1 MLYLA
6 EIDDTAPWK
15 LKSDPVL
22 LSRPLYGWEN
32 MEGTINN
39 EGPYT
44 FISDD
49 TVYLAYSGGAAN
61 GYTYTVGILSARSGA
76 DLLKPESWQ
85 KTKAPVLSHYS
96 VDGVYGPGH
105 NSFLWIRKGI

>member
-49 TVYLAYSGGAAN
+49 TVYLAYSGELQM
-61 GYTYTVGILSARSGA
+61 GILIRW
-76 DLLKPESWQ
+76 ESCQ
-85 KTKAPVLSHYS
+85 HGQEPI
-96 VDGVYGPGH
+96 
-105 NSFLWIRKGI
+105 F